1 MKKKLLAG
9 ALVLA
14 VMVPTSAF
22 AANSGTSVELVA
34 HKAHTQTMNGEK
46 IKERQDRLMDI
57 VKQYSPELSGDFQKV
72 FDERR
77 QIMEQF
83 RAKHDE
89 LRQKFKDIHAKVE
102 KGEITKEQA
111 KKEMEKLGFK
121 KENSAKIKKQFE
133 LRKEL
138 KEAAD
143 AKDAAKI
150 KKILPQLLTQM
161 QERNKQLKEDF
172 AKK

>member
-1 MKKKLLAG
+1 MKRKLLAG

-22 AANSGTSVELVA
+22 AANSGTSLGLVA
-34 HKAHTQTMNGEK
+34 QKAHTKTMNGEK
-46 IKERQDRLMDI
+46 SKERQDRLMGI

-72 FDERR
+72 YDERKE
-77 QIMEQF
+77 IMEQF

-89 LRQKFKDIHAKVE
+89 LRQKFKDIHTKVE

-111 KKEMEKLGFK
+111 KQEMEKLGFK
-121 KENSAKIKKQFE
+121 KENSTKIKKHFE
-133 LRKEL
+133 LRQEL
-138 KEAAD
+138 KQAVEE
-143 AKDAAKI
+143 KDTAKI
-150 KKILPQLLTQM
+150 KKILPQLLNVM

>member
-1 MKKKLLAG
+1 MLAG

-72 FDERR
+72 FDERK

-89 LRQKFKDIHAKVE
+89 LRQKFKDIHTKVE

-161 QERNKQLKEDF
+161 QDRNKQLKEDF